1 METPSQQPVDESSGP
16 SDQPSKP
23 QSPIAAREPAMS
35 VDQAFREH
43 RKLLDDAVEEA
54 VKSFTESLEEHL
66 GDRVKE
72 VMKWVGEWEAQ
83 DGPPSAADIVRVP
96 SR

>member
-1 METPSQQPVDESSGP
+1 M
-16 SDQPSKP
+16 
-23 QSPIAAREPAMS
+23 II
-35 VDQAFREH
+35 DQAFQEH

-54 VKSFTESLEEHL
+54 VTSFTENTEEHL

-72 VMKWVGEWEAQ
+72 VMEWVGDWEAQ